1 MALALNEEQRLLAET
16 AHDFAATKSPI
27 TELRGLRD
35 RADPTGF
42 SKALWQEMA
51 ELGWAGIAIEEAY
64 GGVGFG
70 YLGLGLVLQ
79 ETGRSLTASPL
90 LSTAL
95 LGATAVQLAG
105 SNQQRQDILPAIAAG
120 DRLMA
125 LAVDEGP
132 RHRPDRMAFSATAA
146 DGGFLLNGE
155 KTLVLDG
162 HVADQLIVAARSDE
176 TASGLDGITL
186 FLVDANAAGVERVRT
201 TMVDSRNAARIRFH
215 NVAVDQA
222 AMLGELNQGG
232 PLLDRILDYG
242 RIGLAAE
249 MLGGVLEAF
258 ERTIA
263 YLKMREQ
270 FGVAIGSFQALKH
283 RAAVMFSEIE
293 LAKSVVL
300 DALTALDEGR
310 DDIAAM
316 ASLAKARLSE
326 TFFLV
331 GNEALQMHGGIGM
344 TDEEEIGFFLK
355 RARVAQATF
364 GDAAFHRD
372 RYAAI
377 AGY

>member
-16 AHDFAATKSPI
+16 ARDFAATKSPI

-35 RADPTGF
+35 NADPTGF
-42 SKALWQEMA
+42 SKALWREMA
-51 ELGWAGIAIEEAY
+51 DLGWAGIAIDEAY

-70 YLGLGLVLQ
+70 YFGLGLVLQ

-105 SNQQRQDILPAIAAG
+105 SDQQRRDILPAIAAG

-125 LAVDEGP
+125 LCVDEGP
-132 RHRPDRMAFSATAA
+132 RHRPDRMALTATLAE
-146 DGGFLLNGE
+146 GGYLLNGE

-176 TASGLDGITL
+176 GASGLDGITL

-201 TMVDSRNAARIRFH
+201 IMVDSRNAARIRFH

-222 AMLGELNQGG
+222 AMLGELHQGG
-232 PLLDRILDYG
+232 PLLDRILDHG

-300 DALTALDEGR
+300 DALSALDEGR
-310 DDIAAM
+310 DDTAAM

-326 TFFLV
+326 TFSLV